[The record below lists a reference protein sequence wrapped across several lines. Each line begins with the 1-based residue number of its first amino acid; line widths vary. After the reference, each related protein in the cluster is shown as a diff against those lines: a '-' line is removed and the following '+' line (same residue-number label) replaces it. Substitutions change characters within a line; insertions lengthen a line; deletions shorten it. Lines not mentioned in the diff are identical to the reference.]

1 MKWYSCWWITPREC
15 GWEWWHVSFT
25 IAIATCS
32 TPMRK
37 AVSGRFTRVWN
48 GICGRRAARSI
59 PRSSDWNGGHTA
71 WERTSFSSWN
81 WHSTIGMRKA
91 LTWKKCRKSHA
102 LPRIQK
108 PTCSTCLHERKMLK
122 DENFLGWKGKKARVC
137 ENTCYKTYEK
147 LINSTK
153 CSLPLQHPKNNLFTL
168 KKINTYWEQKRCSW
182 EYLFFVFYMIW
193 LKVRFKNSVLIS
205 TTRKFDWL

>member
-1 MKWYSCWWITPREC
+1 
-15 GWEWWHVSFT
+15 
-25 IAIATCS
+25 
-32 TPMRK
+32 
-37 AVSGRFTRVWN
+37 
-48 GICGRRAARSI
+48 
-59 PRSSDWNGGHTA
+59 
-71 WERTSFSSWN
+71 
-81 WHSTIGMRKA
+81 MRKA
-91 LTWKKCRKSHA
+91 LTWKKCRKSHE

-122 DENFLGWKGKKARVC
+122 DDNFWGWKGKKARVC

-193 LKVRFKNSVLIS
+193 LKVRFKNSVLIA
-205 TTRKFDWL
+205 TTRKCDWL